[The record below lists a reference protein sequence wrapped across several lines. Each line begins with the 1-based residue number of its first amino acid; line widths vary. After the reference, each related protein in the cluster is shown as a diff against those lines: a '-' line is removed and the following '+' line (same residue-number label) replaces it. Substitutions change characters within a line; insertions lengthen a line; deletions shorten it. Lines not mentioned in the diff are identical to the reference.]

1 VNNVPNSYVLITFY
15 VSRFIV
21 CSTLYR
27 NRNNWWEIG
36 CYCSFKLWIP
46 PIGC

>member
-21 CSTLYR
+21 CSTL
-27 NRNNWWEIG
+27 
-36 CYCSFKLWIP
+36 
-46 PIGC
+46 